1 MNNAPELKE
10 KEQRGSHL
18 SPALWRNVPYAWL
31 WAGQTVSR
39 FGTAITTVAFPLL
52 VLELAPS
59 AQMVGTASA
68 LITLGNVLLT
78 PVGGILSDR
87 GDPRRLM
94 MAVDWAR
101 FVFIGS
107 LPLAFALGR
116 ISLPH
121 LYVVA
126 FLVGSGRAVFDVAH
140 SALLPRLVARKQLAE
155 ANSGLWTSFS
165 VAQTLGRS
173 FCGFLVAA
181 LGAAYAMGLDAVSFL
196 VSAAS
201 LLGVRPKP
209 PDGDRPNAQPQPTP
223 CRSVVGDL
231 REGLAFLW
239 QQHIIRNTTL
249 LLFLF
254 HALCLYPALALLAYR
269 AKVELGLSKETIGLV
284 FAAGGVGSILGSLA
298 AGLFRRWLR
307 FGQVMVGCL
316 LVSALGLGLLA
327 LGTSAVPVGAG
338 YGLLHGAWIAALLSR
353 VALRQSLTPLPL
365 QGRVGAAERFIAMA
379 GGPLGAYL
387 GGIIG
392 DRFGAGPVFAAGAA
406 LAVVLAA
413 GGWCTGLREA

>member
-1 MNNAPELKE
+1 MTTETRA
-10 KEQRGSHL
+10 
-18 SPALWRNVPYAWL
+18 PALWRNVPYAWL

-39 FGTAITTVAFPLL
+39 LGTAITTVAFPLL

-59 AQMVGTASA
+59 AQVAGTASA
-68 LITLGNVLLT
+68 LITLGNALLT
-78 PVGGILSDR
+78 PAGGVLSDR
-87 GDPRRLM
+87 GDPRRPM
-94 MAVDWAR
+94 MAVDLAR

-107 LPLAFALGR
+107 LPLAFALGAV
-116 ISLPH
+116 SLPH

-126 FLVGSGRAVFDVAH
+126 FLVGSGRAMFDVAH
-140 SALLPRLVARKQLAE
+140 SALLPRLVAREQLAG

-165 VAQTLGRS
+165 VAQTLGPS
-173 FCGFLVAA
+173 FGGFLVAA
-181 LGAAYAMGLDAVSFL
+181 LGAAYAMGLDAMSFL

-201 LLGVRPKP
+201 LLGMRPKSSNGEWP
-209 PDGDRPNAQPQPTP
+209 KAQA
-223 CRSVVGDL
+223 RSIVGDL

-298 AGLFRRWLR
+298 VGLFRRRLR
-307 FGQVMVGCL
+307 FGQVIVGCI

-338 YGLLHGAWIAALLSR
+338 YGLLHGAWIAALISL

-365 QGRVGAAERFIAMA
+365 QGRVGAAERFIALA

-413 GGWCTGLREA
+413 GGWRTGLREA